1 MTEFIRKLN
10 FLLTR
15 RDKQFLAGLFGLSLF
30 VALIETVGISAIM
43 PFISVATNPA
53 LVETNEYYRAVYGWL
68 GFASA
73 THFIIAF
80 GFVLIGFY
88 LFRGGLNL
96 FYTWLL
102 SRFSHGRY
110 HLIAYRLF
118 SSYLALSY
126 QDFTKRNTAQLNK
139 TIMAEAKNLTQL
151 LYHTLFLLSE
161 IATAVLLYALLIWVN
176 WKITLVLTLLLG
188 IKVLLLLKTVS
199 PAISRQGKKRA
210 QRQSSFYG
218 IINDA
223 LGNFKLIKLMGNE
236 QSLLGRFG
244 QASHGYAQ
252 ANITNQTLAALPRNI
267 LEAIGFSLLI
277 GVVIYIIWKYQ
288 DATAVIPIIS
298 MYALALFRLLP
309 AANRII
315 SSYNTILFQR
325 KSLDLVHADLV
336 YDVAEEGEEPVRF
349 DREIRLEGVAFAFDP
364 KKPVLEGVEL
374 TIPKG
379 AKVGLV
385 GESGSGKSTLV
396 DLICGIYKPQN
407 GVIAIDGVPLGDE
420 NIRSWRQKI
429 GYIPQSI
436 YLFDGTVAENVA
448 FGHTYDEARVIEA
461 LKKAN
466 IYEFLQKHEG
476 IHTRVGEGGILLSGG
491 QKQRIGIAR
500 ALYGQPEVL
509 VLDEATSALDSE
521 TEARIMDE
529 IYEVAGD
536 KTLIVIAHRGSTL
549 ANCEVIFEAKEGF
562 IDYKGSLV
570 DK

>member
-1 MTEFIRKLN
+1 
-10 FLLTR
+10 
-15 RDKQFLAGLFGLSLF
+15 
-30 VALIETVGISAIM
+30 M
-43 PFISVATNPA
+43 PFISVATNPD
-53 LVETNEYYRAVYGWL
+53 LVVDNKHYRTAYEWL

-73 THFIIAF
+73 TNFIIAF

-288 DATAVIPIIS
+288 DASAVIPIIS

-336 YDVAEEGEEPVRF
+336 YDVAEEGEELVRF

-364 KKPVLEGVEL
+364 KKPVLEGVDL
-374 TIPKG
+374 AIPKG

-396 DLICGIYKPQN
+396 DLICGIYKPQ
-407 GVIAIDGVPLGDE
+407 GGAIAIDGVPLGDE
-420 NIRSWRQKI
+420 NIRAWRQKI

-466 IYEFLQKHEG
+466 IYDFLQKHEG
-476 IHTRVGEGGILLSGG
+476 LHTRVGEGGILLSGG

-529 IYEVAGD
+529 IYEAAED
-536 KTLIVIAHRGSTL
+536 KTLIVIAHRVSTL
-549 ANCEVIFEAKEGF
+549 QRCDRTIQISNSRATEK
-562 IDYKGSLV
+562 
-570 DK
+570 